1 MHGRISSGPFPV
13 CQSFSYPIHLFRFN
27 IAFVKT
33 HLKKKTI
40 LIVDDEEQICNLIK
54 KVLLQEG
61 HQIFTAF
68 NGEKALSQLKKS
80 PVDLILVDL
89 KMPAMNGLELLQQAR
104 SLQKN
109 LKSILLTAYGT
120 ASAARSAMFL
130 GVFDFLTKPFDIQL
144 LKKVVKE
151 ALDD

>member
-1 MHGRISSGPFPV
+1 MKNN
-13 CQSFSYPIHLFRFN
+13 Q
-27 IAFVKT
+27 
-33 HLKKKTI
+33 KKKCI
-40 LIVDDEEQICNLIK
+40 LVVDDEVQICNLIK

-61 HQIFTAF
+61 YQIFTAF
-68 NGEKALSQLKKS
+68 DGGKAIHQLKKN
-80 PVDLILVDL
+80 PVDLMLVDL
-89 KMPAMNGLELLQQAR
+89 KMPSMNGLELLQEAR
-104 SLQKN
+104 GIQKH